1 MDGKMST
8 VSAHSGHLFIVSA
21 PSGAGKST
29 LCSAMIHR
37 YADIRYS
44 ISSTTRPPRA
54 GEKEGLD
61 YFFLGHSEF
70 KRRIKQGYWAEWAE
84 VHGHFYGTSSEF
96 LDDKLKEGQ
105 DLLLDIDV
113 QGTRQMLERYP
124 DSVTIFI
131 MPPSLAVL
139 KTRLELRGT
148 DAKEVIERRLIAAE
162 AEMAQKDL
170 YRHIIVNDEL
180 EEAID
185 RFSDIIASYRSNC

>member
-1 MDGKMST
+1 MNGQTST
-8 VSAHSGHLFIVSA
+8 VRADSGHLFIVSA

-29 LCSAMIHR
+29 LCSAVIRR
-37 YADIRYS
+37 YPDIRYS
-44 ISSTTRPPRA
+44 ISSTTRPPRI
-54 GEKEGLD
+54 GEKEGVD
-61 YFFLGHSEF
+61 YFFLEHDEF

-96 LDDKLKEGQ
+96 LDAELAGGR

-113 QGTRQMLERYP
+113 QGTRRMLERYP

-139 KTRLELRGT
+139 KTRLESRGT
-148 DAKEVIERRLIAAE
+148 DARKAIERRLVAAE

-180 EEAID
+180 VEAVD
-185 RFSDIIASYRSNC
+185 RFSDIIASYRSK